1 MQMKKSNIY
10 IGEIIK
16 NVMSERQVTKAELAR
31 RLDVKPQSVDYLL
44 TRKSI
49 DTDTLYNI
57 SIALDYDFSLL
68 YSIKQEQRNSDN
80 EGIRYKLGN
89 AKIMVEI
96 ELQQDEIIKLNLKKK
111 IAELL
116 DGRTTSLTN
125 NIAVQQF
132 IGKQPAW
139 IDYMTNINKA
149 YGNFRTNENFMILS
163 RQYEVDNAGNLQN
176 LTTYIDPSLY
186 NGIFADQS
194 FNAQNFW
201 VQLGVDIKARR
212 LMSAKV
218 IPNL

>member
-1 MQMKKSNIY
+1 
-10 IGEIIK
+10 
-16 NVMSERQVTKAELAR
+16 MSERQVTKAELAR

-49 DTDTLYNI
+49 DTDNI

-116 DGRTTSLTN
+116 DGG
-125 NIAVQQF
+125 A
-132 IGKQPAW
+132 
-139 IDYMTNINKA
+139 NK
-149 YGNFRTNENFMILS
+149 
-163 RQYEVDNAGNLQN
+163 
-176 LTTYIDPSLY
+176 
-186 NGIFADQS
+186 
-194 FNAQNFW
+194 
-201 VQLGVDIKARR
+201 
-212 LMSAKV
+212 
-218 IPNL
+218 